1 MRNAPR
7 SILFVLMAVP
17 FAGCGLPDGEQPD
30 KPPLIFDDSSVLYP
44 PPIEVTTS
52 TVRRNQ
58 QPVDGLALQP
68 RALPLDLATYHVFGI
83 GSGISG
89 NDLTFL
95 QKPGGAG
102 IDINFTAA
110 GNSFLEATYSSR
122 LASTPEKLWAPS
134 GVWMQA
140 AAMLDSEQTEI
151 HFNWQMTPGYYQVDL
166 DWAVNSE
173 LNYDY
178 LWINSTSFANC
189 NKPGIVHHKVSGIN
203 QSGSASFQIPGDCGR
218 GWVGIYYIKDGSVTA
233 PGEYARIKNVRIQ
246 RLIPVGTR

>member
-1 MRNAPR
+1 MRYAPC
-7 SILFVLMAVP
+7 SILFILMAVP
-17 FAGCGLPDGEQPD
+17 FAGCGLSDGEQAD
-30 KPPLIFDDSSVLYP
+30 KPPLVFDDSSVLYP
-44 PPIEVTTS
+44 PSVEVTT
-52 TVRRNQ
+52 TTARRNQ
-58 QPVDGLALQP
+58 PADGLALQP
-68 RALPLDLATYHVFGI
+68 RALPLDLATYYTFGI
-83 GSGISG
+83 GSGISS

-95 QKPGGAG
+95 QKPGGLG
-102 IDINFTAA
+102 VDINFTAA

-122 LASTPEKLWAPS
+122 LANAPEKLWAPN

-178 LWINSTSFANC
+178 LWINSTSSANC
-189 NKPGIVHHKVSGIN
+189 NSPGIVHRKVSGTN

-233 PGEYARIKNVRIQ
+233 SGEYARIKNVRIQ
-246 RLIPVGTR
+246 RLGTVGTR